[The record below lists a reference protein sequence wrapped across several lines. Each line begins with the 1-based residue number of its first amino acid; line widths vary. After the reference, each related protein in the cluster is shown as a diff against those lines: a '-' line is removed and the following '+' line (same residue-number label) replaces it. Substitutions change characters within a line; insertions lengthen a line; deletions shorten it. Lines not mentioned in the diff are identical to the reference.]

1 MFLKRLEI
9 QGFKSFADK
18 IEMQYQKGITSVV
31 GPNGS
36 GKSNISDSIRWV
48 LGEQSPKTL
57 RGSKMEDII
66 FAGTTARKPVGMAE
80 VSITFDNTSQ
90 MMPLDYGE
98 VTITRRVYRS
108 GESEYYLNK
117 SSCRLKDIRE
127 LLMDT
132 GIGKEG
138 YSIIGQGKIDEIL
151 SNKPE
156 DRRQIFEEA
165 AGIVKYRTR
174 KEEAEKKLTSTKDNL
189 SRVLDILHELE
200 NQLEPLRRQ
209 STKAQRYKELK
220 AKLLRLE
227 VNLFIREIDKIEEEL
242 KLILLQL
249 EELKEA
255 LEEEQSK
262 KQQHTGK
269 LQLIRET
276 LKACDDEFS
285 IIQNNYYQTEN
296 AIKEKEG
303 QNSLSHE
310 KIAHNN
316 ENIDRLKQEIVRLEA
331 YELQLSQQ
339 QQEKQLQLETIHIQ
353 LEAVEQQLK
362 EKLVSYDAMAG
373 GNLDKERDMEASKGQ
388 IIETLN
394 EISDKKS
401 ELNSLRTLL
410 KTMEERIQQLKR
422 DADALEENKRINQ
435 ASIENLSEQQA
446 ELSADIKT
454 IQQHE
459 VSKNMEIKE
468 MDVQLTKLIKELEQ
482 YKAQLNHKVS
492 RRNVLEE
499 MEKEHD
505 GFNKSVKN
513 ILSACQRNTELG
525 KGIHGVVA
533 DLLRVPKGY
542 ELAIE
547 TALGSAIQNIVSEDE
562 NDAKRLIQ
570 HMKKHNLGRITI
582 LPISSM
588 QSRGISHEEQ
598 QVLKRFNEVEV
609 ALQVIEADAKYKNV
623 FSNLLGRV
631 LIVPNLE
638 IGIEVARGLQ
648 YRMKIVTVDG
658 DIINIGG
665 SLTGGSQFNAGSG
678 SSGILGRRRE
688 LEDLI
693 STISN
698 MDKEFSSMSEG
709 HRRLLADK
717 DKGQSEIE
725 GLKQQQQD
733 YRIQEIT
740 LKNSLQQA
748 QQEQQQLESR
758 LRQGAAELKQL
769 SDINHET
776 SEKIAAYE
784 AEIQLL
790 ENKNADTQKIIAE
803 MQGDLNIE
811 KQRLDSLNR
820 EMTQDKVRLASVM
833 EQKKSLQQEINQIKE
848 GTRANQADLAAKR
861 NEVKEVSGKYIE
873 LKEALLETQQELNKL
888 AEEAGRLELKLKALK
903 DRKSQLQ
910 AEESE
915 ELKAS
920 EALDKGINHLQ
931 EAMHK
936 LDLKRTRSEI
946 QQQNFYN
953 KLWEDYELSY
963 NGALEMKEE
972 VEDIPQ
978 ANRDIKKYKDE
989 IKGLGNINLE
999 AIEEYEKV
1007 RERYEFLKQQQQE
1020 LNEAQESLAD
1030 VIKEMEKT
1038 MQKQFLAQ
1046 FQIIKENFNQ
1056 VFVKLFGGGKAD
1068 LILEESEDILK
1079 CGIDIIAQ
1087 PPGKKLQNLSLL
1099 SGGERALTAIS
1110 LLFAIL
1116 LVKPSPFCI
1125 LDEIEA
1131 ALDDANV
1138 HRFAQFL
1145 KELSE
1150 TTQFIVVTHRKGTM
1164 EIADVLYGVTMEE
1177 QGVSKLVSVKLT
1189 DNKNEEIAS

>member
-18 IEMQYQKGITSVV
+18 IEMHYQKGITSVV

-165 AGIVKYRTR
+165 AGIVKYRSR
-174 KEEAEKKLTSTKDNL
+174 KEEAEKKLSSTKDNL

-209 STKAQRYKELK
+209 STKAKQFKELK
-220 AKLLRLE
+220 AKLLKLE
-227 VNLFIREIDKIEEEL
+227 VNLFIREIDKIDGEL
-242 KLILLQL
+242 RIILEQL
-249 EELKEA
+249 EVLKKS
-255 LEEEQSK
+255 LEDEQRE
-262 KQQHTGK
+262 KQKHTYK
-269 LQLIRET
+269 LQQVREEI
-276 LKACDDEFS
+276 KARDEEYAVV
-285 IIQNNYYQTEN
+285 QNQYYQTEN
-296 AIKEKEG
+296 IIKEKEG
-303 QNSLSHE
+303 QNSLNNE
-310 KIAHNN
+310 KIANNN
-316 ENIDRLKQEIVRLEA
+316 ENIERLKQEIARLEA
-331 YELQLSQQ
+331 NEEHIAQQLRDKQQ
-339 QQEKQLQLETIHIQ
+339 QLHEICSE
-353 LEAVEQQLK
+353 LEAIEGQLK
-362 EKLVSYDAMAG
+362 EKLTSYEAMAVV
-373 GNLDKERDMEASKGQ
+373 NQDIEREMESSKGH
-388 IIETLN
+388 IIDTLN

-410 KTMEERIQQLKR
+410 KTIEERIQQLQR
-422 DADALEENKRINQ
+422 DSGSFEEKQLLISQNISSLTQALDDLAAGLQTVQGEVVSRN
-435 ASIENLSEQQA
+435 NLIKEIDA
-446 ELSADIKT
+446 EL
-454 IQQHE
+454 
-459 VSKNMEIKE
+459 V
-468 MDVQLTKLIKELEQ
+468 KLLRELEQ
-482 YKAQLNHKVS
+482 YKGQLNHKIS
-492 RRNVLEE
+492 RKNVLEE
-499 MEKEHD
+499 MEKEHE

-513 ILSACQRNTELG
+513 ILSACQRNPELG

-533 DLLRVPKGY
+533 DLLKVPNGY
-542 ELAIE
+542 EIAIE
-547 TALGSAIQNIVSEDE
+547 TALGSAIQNIVSDDE

-570 HMKKHNLGRITI
+570 HMKKNNLGRITI
-582 LPISSM
+582 LPITSI
-588 QSRGISHEEQ
+588 QSRSITGEEHQ
-598 QVLKRFNEVEV
+598 ILKQFKEVEI
-609 ALQVIEADAKYKNV
+609 ALDVIETNNKFINI
-623 FSNLLGRV
+623 FSNLLSRV
-631 LIVPNLE
+631 LIVPNLD
-638 IGIEVARGLQ
+638 IGIEVARKLQ
-648 YRMKIVTVDG
+648 YRMKIVTIDG
-658 DIINIGG
+658 DVINIGG
-665 SLTGGSQFNAGSG
+665 SLTGGSQFNSG
-678 SSGILGRRRE
+678 GNSAGILGRKRE
-688 LEDLI
+688 LEDSVALI
-693 STISN
+693 DTMN
-698 MDKEFSSMSEG
+698 VKYQEMSEG
-709 HRRLLADK
+709 HKLLVAKK
-717 DKGQSEIE
+717 DEAQQAVVKLNE
-725 GLKQQQQD
+725 QQQELK
-733 YRIQEIT
+733 IEEVT
-740 LKNSLQQA
+740 LKNRLQQA
-748 QQEQQQLESR
+748 QQEREQIQGQLK
-758 LRQGAAELKQL
+758 QGASELKQL
-769 SDINHET
+769 TTIAEDT
-776 SEKIAAYE
+776 SQKIISFE
-784 AEIQLL
+784 EEIKLL
-790 ENKNADTQKIIAE
+790 EIKIADTQRVIAE
-803 MQGDLNIE
+803 MQGDLQQE
-811 KQRLDSLNR
+811 KGKLDQLNK
-820 EMTQDKVRLASVM
+820 EITQDKIRVASVM
-833 EQKKSLQQEINQIKE
+833 EQRKAIQQEINQLRE
-848 GTRANQADLAAKR
+848 GSKINQDSIAAKR
-861 NEVKEVSGKYIE
+861 NEVQEVSQKYVH
-873 LKEALLETQQELNKL
+873 LKEGLLETQQELSRLGDAAKGLEQKL
-888 AEEAGRLELKLKALK
+888 NELKNNKGLLLVAEAEALK
-903 DRKSQLQ
+903 VVEQMDQV
-910 AEESE
+910 
-915 ELKAS
+915 
-920 EALDKGINHLQ
+920 INELQ
-931 EAMHK
+931 ESMHK
-936 LDLKRTRSEI
+936 LDLKRTRFEI
-946 QQQNFYN
+946 QQQNFYT

-963 NGALEMKEE
+963 NGALEMKED

-1007 RERYEFLKQQQQE
+1007 RERYDFLKQQQQE
-1020 LNEAQESLAD
+1020 LNEAQESLSD

-1138 HRFAQFL
+1138 NRFAMFL

>member
-18 IEMQYQKGITSVV
+18 IEMHYQKGITSVV

-66 FAGTTARKPVGMAE
+66 FAGTTARRPVGMAE

-165 AGIVKYRTR
+165 AGIVKYRSR
-174 KEEAEKKLTSTKDNL
+174 KEEAEKKLSSTKDNL

-209 STKAQRYKELK
+209 STKAKQFKELK
-220 AKLLRLE
+220 AKLLKLE
-227 VNLFIREIDKIEEEL
+227 VNLFIREIDKIDGEL
-242 KLILLQL
+242 SIILEQL
-249 EELKEA
+249 EVLKKS
-255 LEEEQSK
+255 LEDEQRE
-262 KQQHTGK
+262 KQKHSAK
-269 LQLIRET
+269 LQQIRDEI
-276 LKACDDEFS
+276 KACDDEYAVV
-285 IIQNNYYQTEN
+285 QNQYYQTEN
-296 AIKEKEG
+296 LIKEKEG
-303 QNSLSHE
+303 QNSLSNE
-310 KIAHNN
+310 KIANNN
-316 ENIDRLKQEIVRLEA
+316 ENIERLKQEISRLEA
-331 YELQLSQQ
+331 NEEQLAQQLRYKQQ
-339 QQEKQLQLETIHIQ
+339 QLQEICAELES
-353 LEAVEQQLK
+353 VEGQLK
-362 EKLVSYDAMAG
+362 EKLTSHEAMAVV
-373 GNLDKERDMEASKGQ
+373 NQDIEKEMEASKGL
-388 IIETLN
+388 IIDTLN

-410 KTMEERIQQLKR
+410 KTMEERIQQLQR
-422 DADALEENKRINQ
+422 DSGSFEEKQANINQ
-435 ASIENLSEQQA
+435 SITSLSNGIDQITAGLRAVQDDIIDRNNQIKDIDV
-446 ELSADIKT
+446 EL
-454 IQQHE
+454 
-459 VSKNMEIKE
+459 VR
-468 MDVQLTKLIKELEQ
+468 LLKELEQ
-482 YKAQLNHKVS
+482 YKGQLNHKIS
-492 RRNVLEE
+492 RKNVLEE

-513 ILSACQRNTELG
+513 ILSACQRNPELG

-533 DLLRVPKGY
+533 DLLKVPNGY
-542 ELAIE
+542 EIAIE
-547 TALGSAIQNIVSEDE
+547 TALGSAIQNIVSDDE

-570 HMKKHNLGRITI
+570 HMKKNNLGRITI
-582 LPISSM
+582 LPISSI
-588 QSRGISHEEQ
+588 QSRSITGEEHQ
-598 QVLKRFNEVEV
+598 ILKQFKEVEI
-609 ALQVIEADAKYKNV
+609 ALDVIETDNKFTNI
-623 FSNLLGRV
+623 FSNLLSRV
-631 LIVPNLE
+631 LIVPNLD
-638 IGIEVARGLQ
+638 IGIEVARRLQ
-648 YRMKIVTVDG
+648 YRMKIVTIDG
-658 DIINIGG
+658 DVINIGG
-665 SLTGGSQFNAGSG
+665 SLTGGSQFNSG
-678 SSGILGRRRE
+678 GNSAGILGRKRE
-688 LEDLI
+688 LEDLVALI
-693 STISN
+693 DTMNAKYQEMSQGHKLLVAK
-698 MDKEFSSMSEG
+698 KEEAQQAV
-709 HRRLLADK
+709 LVLN
-717 DKGQSEIE
+717 E
-725 GLKQQQQD
+725 QQQELK
-733 YRIQEIT
+733 IEEVT
-740 LKNSLQQA
+740 LKNRLQQA
-748 QQEQQQLESR
+748 QQEREQIQGQ
-758 LRQGAAELKQL
+758 LRQGASELKQL
-769 SDINHET
+769 STITEET
-776 SEKIAAYE
+776 TDKIVVFEK
-784 AEIQLL
+784 EIKLL
-790 ENKNADTQKIIAE
+790 DEKNADTQRVIAE
-803 MQGDLNIE
+803 MQVDLQQE
-811 KQRLDSLNR
+811 KSKLDQLNK
-820 EMTQDKVRLASVM
+820 EMTQDKIRVASVM
-833 EQKKSLQQEINQIKE
+833 EQRKALQQEINQLRE
-848 GTRANQADLAAKR
+848 GSRTNQDSIATKR
-861 NEVKEVSGKYIE
+861 NEVQEVSQKYVH
-873 LKEALLETQQELNKL
+873 LKESLLETQQELTRLGDAAKGLEQKL
-888 AEEAGRLELKLKALK
+888 NELKNNKGLL
-903 DRKSQLQ
+903 LT
-910 AEESE
+910 AEAD
-915 ELKAS
+915 ELKVV
-920 EALDKGINHLQ
+920 EQMDKVINELQ
-931 EAMHK
+931 ESMHK
-936 LDLKRTRSEI
+936 LDLKRTRFEI
-946 QQQNFYN
+946 QQQNFYT

-999 AIEEYEKV
+999 AIEEYDKV
-1007 RERYEFLKQQQQE
+1007 RERYDFLKQQQQE
-1020 LNEAQESLAD
+1020 LNEAQESLSD

-1038 MQKQFLAQ
+1038 MQKQFITQ

-1138 HRFAQFL
+1138 NRFAMFL

>member
-18 IEMQYQKGITSVV
+18 IEMHYQKGITSVV

-66 FAGTTARKPVGMAE
+66 FAGTTSRKPVGMAE

-165 AGIVKYRTR
+165 AGIVKYRSR
-174 KEEAEKKLTSTKDNL
+174 KEEAEKKLSSTKDNL

-209 STKAQRYKELK
+209 SSKAKQFKELK
-220 AKLLRLE
+220 SKLLKLE
-227 VNLFIREIDKIEEEL
+227 VNLFIREIDKIDGEL
-242 KLILLQL
+242 RIILEQL
-249 EELKEA
+249 EVLKKS
-255 LEEEQSK
+255 LEEEQKEKQIHMSK
-262 KQQHTGK
+262 LH
-269 LQLIRET
+269 LIKEE
-276 LKACDDEFS
+276 LKACDEEYA
-285 IIQNNYYQTEN
+285 IIQNQYYQTEN
-296 AIKEKEG
+296 IIKEKEG
-303 QNSLSHE
+303 QNSLSQE

-316 ENIDRLKQEIVRLEA
+316 ENIDRLKQEITRLETN
-331 YELQLSQQ
+331 EEQLAQQ
-339 QQEKQLQLETIHIQ
+339 LKDKVLQLETIGGE
-353 LEAVEQQLK
+353 LDTVELHLQ
-362 EKLVSYDAMAG
+362 EKILSYESLAG
-373 GNLDKERDMEASKGQ
+373 VNQGIEKDVEESKGL
-388 IIETLN
+388 IIDTLN

-410 KTMEERIQQLKR
+410 RTMEERLQQVHRDTGVLADKQSLNDTTIGTLTEELGVLLTRFSEIQRDSINKANEAKEIEGELYQLLK
-422 DADALEENKRINQ
+422 
-435 ASIENLSEQQA
+435 
-446 ELSADIKT
+446 
-454 IQQHE
+454 
-459 VSKNMEIKE
+459 V
-468 MDVQLTKLIKELEQ
+468 LEQ
-482 YKAQLNHKVS
+482 FKGQLNHKIS
-492 RRNVLEE
+492 RKNVLEE

-513 ILSACQRNTELG
+513 ILFACQKSPELG
-525 KGIHGVVA
+525 KGIHGVIA
-533 DLLRVPKGY
+533 DLLKVPNGY

-547 TALGSAIQNIVSEDE
+547 TALGAAIQNIVSEDE
-562 NDAKRLIQ
+562 NDAKRLIL
-570 HMKKHNLGRITI
+570 HMKKNNLGRITI
-582 LPISSM
+582 LPISSI
-588 QSRGISHEEQ
+588 QSRNITGDEHQI
-598 QVLKRFNEVEV
+598 LKQFKDVEI
-609 ALQVIEADAKYKNV
+609 ALDVIETNSKFRNI

-631 LIVPNLE
+631 LIVPNLD
-638 IGIEVARGLQ
+638 IGIEVARKLQ
-648 YRMKIVTVDG
+648 HRLKIVTIDG
-658 DIINIGG
+658 DVINIGG
-665 SLTGGSQFNAGSG
+665 SLTGGSQLNSSGS
-678 SSGILGRRRE
+678 SSGILGRKRE
-688 LEDLI
+688 LEDLVGI
-693 STISN
+693 IDSMNIQYQ
-698 MDKEFSSMSEG
+698 EMSEN
-709 HRRLLADK
+709 HRKLLSRKETTLLEVSRLNEVQQEK
-717 DKGQSEIE
+717 KIE
-725 GLKQQQQD
+725 EVNLRNK
-733 YRIQEIT
+733 I
-740 LKNSLQQA
+740 QQA
-748 QQEQQQLESR
+748 QQEKEQILGM
-758 LRQGAAELKQL
+758 LRQGASEMKQL
-769 SDINHET
+769 KDITLET
-776 SEKIAAYE
+776 AEKITVFE
-784 AEIQLL
+784 DEIKVL
-790 ENKNADTQKIIAE
+790 ENKIADTQNVITE
-803 MQGDLNIE
+803 MQSDLQKE
-811 KQRLDSLNR
+811 KSKLDHLNK
-820 EMTQDKVRLASVM
+820 EMTQDRIRLASVM
-833 EQKKSLQQEINQIKE
+833 EQKKSMQQEINHIKDNMK
-848 GTRANQADLAAKR
+848 ANQSSIAAKR
-861 NEVKEVSGKYIE
+861 NEVQEVSQKYVH
-873 LKEALLETQQELNKL
+873 LKEALLETQNELNSLTEAVKGLEEKL
-888 AEEAGRLELKLKALK
+888 NELRTKKN
-903 DRKSQLQ
+903 QLLVT
-910 AEESE
+910 ESNE
-915 ELKAS
+915 SKVMEQM
-920 EALDKGINHLQ
+920 EQVINELQ
-931 EAMHK
+931 ESMHK
-936 LDLKRTRSEI
+936 LDLKRTRFEI
-946 QQQNFYN
+946 QQQNFYS

-972 VEDIPQ
+972 IEDIPQ

-989 IKGLGNINLE
+989 IKSLGNINLE
-999 AIEEYEKV
+999 AIDEYEKV
-1007 RERYEFLKQQQQE
+1007 RERYDFLKQQQEE
-1020 LNEAQESLAD
+1020 LNQAQESLSD

-1038 MQKQFLAQ
+1038 MQQQFIAQ

-1068 LILEESEDILK
+1068 LVLEESEDILK
-1079 CGIDIIAQ
+1079 GGIDIIAQ

-1138 HRFAQFL
+1138 HRFAMFL

-1189 DNKNEEIAS
+1189 DNKDDEIAS